1 MSTSMPIAYASIV
14 MQGRRTADF
23 YDFTSEVFDQDLTVE
38 RPGIQYFFLVLQFST
53 GACQFGSSFRQVI
66 VDVDGRSAMLPVV
79 SLSGR
84 LVRGTPRHAL
94 CLMRTGRC
102 TDAVGRLHAELRG
115 GGFWRCPSVVGVVP
129 ASSRR

>member
-1 MSTSMPIAYASIV
+1 MSTNMPIAYASIV

-23 YDFTSEVFDQDLTVE
+23 YDFTSKVFDQDLAVE

-66 VDVDGRSAMLPVV
+66 VDVDVACC

-84 LVRGTPRHAL
+84 LVRGTPRGTPI
-94 CLMRTGRC
+94 CLMRTGR
-102 TDAVGRLHAELRG
+102 
-115 GGFWRCPSVVGVVP
+115 
-129 ASSRR
+129 